1 MLEFARRRKNHQHI
15 NLTPL
20 VDVVFLLLLFFM
32 LTAHF
37 VKAPAIR
44 IALPDSKTAEPEV
57 KEEVLITVA
66 KDGSLFLDQDPV
78 MLTGLQYSLQV
89 KLEKLKKPTVR
100 IKADR
105 EARLG
110 LIVNVVDEVR
120 LAGAG
125 AFSIETERTRDQEAL

>member
-1 MLEFARRRKNHQHI
+1 MIEFVRRRKNHQHI

-37 VKAPAIR
+37 VTAPTIK

-57 KEEVLITVA
+57 KEEVIISVA
-66 KDGSLFLDQDPV
+66 KDGALFLDKDPI
-78 MLTGLQYSLQV
+78 MLTGLQYSLQ
-89 KLEKLKKPTVR
+89 EKLKKLKKPSVR
-100 IKADR
+100 IKSDR

-110 LIVNVVDEVR
+110 LIVNVVDEIR
-120 LAGAG
+120 LSGAG
-125 AFSIETERTRDQEAL
+125 AFSIETERQRE